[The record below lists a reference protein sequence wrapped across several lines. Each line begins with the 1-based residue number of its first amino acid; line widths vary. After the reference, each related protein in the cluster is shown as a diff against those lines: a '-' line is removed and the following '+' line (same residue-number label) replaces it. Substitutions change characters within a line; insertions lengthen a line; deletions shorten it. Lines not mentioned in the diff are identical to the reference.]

1 MRRMSEI
8 LPEVVDSRPGLAR
21 EAHVLFTMAL
31 VGVALLLFWP
41 AAGEAPPGGTLR
53 DVEGQSVEMESTLAP
68 VTLVHFW
75 ATWCPPC
82 ITETP
87 SIRRLATSLADDER
101 FSLLMVAVADD
112 AEAAVEFLGD
122 GTPTFFDPDW
132 AVAHAFG
139 TERLP
144 ETHLMVDGEVVE
156 SFIGAQNWDDPVL
169 HQKIADALA
178 DLDRG

>member
-1 MRRMSEI
+1 
-8 LPEVVDSRPGLAR
+8 
-21 EAHVLFTMAL
+21 TL
-31 VGVALLLFWP
+31 VTLG
-41 AAGEAPPGGTLR
+41 GET
-53 DVEGQSVEMESTLAP
+53 VEFESTLKP

-87 SIRRLATSLADDER
+87 SIRRLATSLADEPR

-132 AVAHAFG
+132 DVAHAFG
-139 TERLP
+139 TEKLP
-144 ETHLMVDGEVVE
+144 ETFLMVDGEVAE
-156 SFIGAQNWDDPVL
+156 RFLGAQNWDDPAL
-169 HQKIADALA
+169 HQRVADALA
-178 DLDRG
+178 DVGSS